1 MANNSDTDKRLS
13 IDEISGELIK
23 KELREVVRKLTGSE
37 NVELGIEPGSKKG
50 KVFING
56 TIFHR
61 IKTELLTFYN

>member
-1 MANNSDTDKRLS
+1 MANNSDTDNGLS

-61 IKTELLTFYN
+61 IKTELLAFYN